1 MQRLMA
7 AHRRKGEGGF
17 TLIELLVVIIIL
29 GVLAA
34 VVVFSVS
41 GINDTG
47 EQAALEIDD
56 RTMRTAQEAYYAQNG
71 EYGTEQELLDGGFI
85 SSDSS
90 LHDTTPLNG
99 GDDFMIGYDAPNGG
113 SPASFDVMKLA
124 AGGSGNGFPTP
135 FQSQRGPGN
144 LNTNYML
151 DPLLW
156 RDATGDPIPWLA
168 TAYTKSPDGLT
179 FTFTLRSGV
188 TFQDGQPFTV
198 DDVLFTYNY
207 YKNGPCHVTTGP
219 GECAPASTT
228 PAIITA
234 TKNKNTFIRD
244 FVTSATQVGPN
255 QVQFTLS
262 SPVNTALGSLGQ
274 SLLMLPKHV
283 WKAIPSPLTQ
293 APANSDAFIGTGG
306 YILCRPAG
314 TIFVPPAACSSTP
327 TYNSSTGVA
336 EYVANPNF
344 FLGVPYVKKLQFVTV
359 TDDLA
364 ALLTGQVTA
373 GGVGNEEAVDPGALA
388 AVSAFNKIENPGG
401 WNRTLNFNGLRGFPY
416 DNRSFRRAIAFT
428 VDRSGLLANIV
439 SGRGLMSSMGGLA
452 PTHGYLNP
460 DLPSYSRDVAQA
472 NSLLDSIGIVDG
484 PDGDS
489 IRELPATF
497 GGNPVT
503 GGGANFNVTLYTS
516 DRFSTDTVEAVQQYM
531 LDVGLAST
539 YVVEASTSAD
549 SRASNA
555 NYDMAFVGFGNLTS
569 EPDQLR
575 SRYRQTLA
583 PSASASFTAAWGWP
597 EADGIGDVTPSTVV
611 GSRTGLN
618 FAALAAAQ
626 LIEPNDATRR
636 NQLNDMQE
644 IIAAEVPQL
653 SLYVPFSTI
662 FFPDGSF
669 SAWYSTPGGTPPGPP
684 GFTNKH
690 ALITGRQFGLP
701 AGY

>member
-47 EQAALEIDD
+47 EDAALSLDE
-56 RTMRTAQEAYYAQNG
+56 RTVRTAQEAFYAQNG
-71 EYGTEQELLDGGFI
+71 RFASEQELIDSGLL

-90 LHDTTPLNG
+90 LHDTIATNNG
-99 GDDFMIGYDAPNGG
+99 ADYLIGFDAPNGG
-113 SPASFDVMKLA
+113 SPASFDVMKLS
-124 AGGSGNGFPTP
+124 AGTNNGYPTP

-144 LNTNYML
+144 LNSNYHF

-156 RDATGDPIPWLA
+156 RDATGEPIPWLA
-168 TAYTKSPDGLT
+168 TAFTKSPDGLT
-179 FTFTLRSGV
+179 YTFTLRDGV

-207 YKNGPCHVTTGP
+207 YKNGPCHATTGP

-244 FVTSATQVGPN
+244 FVTSAAQVGPN

-262 SPVNTALGSLGQ
+262 SAVNTATGSLGQ
-274 SLLMLPKHV
+274 SLLMLPKHI
-283 WKAIPSPLTQ
+283 WKTISSPLTQ
-293 APANSDAFIGTGG
+293 APGNSDVFIGTGG

-314 TIFVPPAACSSTP
+314 TIFTPPAACSSTP
-327 TYNSSTGVA
+327 LYDPSTGVS

-344 FLGVPYVKKLQFVTV
+344 FLGAPYVKKLQFVTT

-373 GGVGNEEAVDPGALA
+373 GGIGSEESVDPGALA
-388 AVSAFNKIENPGG
+388 QVSHFNKIENPGG
-401 WNRTLNFNGLRGFPY
+401 WNRGLHFNGLAGFPY
-416 DNRSFRRAIAFT
+416 DNKSFRRAIAFT
-428 VDRSGLLANIV
+428 VDRAALLANIV
-439 SGRGLMSSMGGLA
+439 GGRGQISSMGGLA
-452 PTHGYLNP
+452 PSHGYLNP

-503 GGGANFNVTLYTS
+503 GGGANFNVTLYSS

-531 LDVGLAST
+531 LDVGLDST
-539 YVVEASTSAD
+539 YLVEPSSTAD
-549 SRASNA
+549 TRAANA
-555 NYDMAFVGFGNLTS
+555 NYQMAFVGYGNLTS
-569 EPDQLR
+569 DPNQLA
-575 SRYRQTLA
+575 SRYRPTSA
-583 PSASASFTAAWGWP
+583 PANNASFATAWGWP
-597 EADGIGDVTPSTVV
+597 EADSFGDATPSTVV

-626 LIEPNDATRR
+626 LIEPDDSVRR
-636 NQLNDMQE
+636 DQLNDMQE
-644 IIAAEVPQL
+644 IIAAEVPL
-653 SLYVPFSTI
+653 ISLYVPFSTI
-662 FFPDGSF
+662 FFPEGSF